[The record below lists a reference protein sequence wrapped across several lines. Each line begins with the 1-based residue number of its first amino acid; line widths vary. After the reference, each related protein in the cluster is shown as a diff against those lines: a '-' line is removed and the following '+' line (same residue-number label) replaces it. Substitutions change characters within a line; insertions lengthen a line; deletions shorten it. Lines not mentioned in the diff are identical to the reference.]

1 MKCKYFSIFVLAA
14 SLWFAALPASGS
26 ETLSLMLDWYPNVD
40 HLPIYIAEHKGYF
53 SDLGVEVE
61 IMTPSDTSDALKLAA
76 AGNVDMAI
84 SYTPQTLV
92 GAAEGLPIKV
102 VGRLVGRPLSTLLY
116 LEKSGIKSPADLK
129 GKKIGYTVPGMMDV
143 LTDAFAAINGIEDY
157 TLVNIGFTIVQALTA
172 GRVDAVMGAYRNYE
186 SVELARLGYPHGY
199 FALEKWGIPEYDEL
213 VFITGT
219 GTLSAKARS
228 VKAVGDAIQ
237 KGIEY
242 ASANPSEA
250 LEIYLKAVPEAPKDL
265 EKAAFAETLPLYAEN
280 QVLDVARWQCFADF
294 ALTHRLIEKTV
305 DVRAVLHHWN

>member
-1 MKCKYFSIFVLAA
+1 MKCKYFSVFLLAA
-14 SLWFAALPASGS
+14 SLLFAALPASGA
-26 ETLSLMLDWYPNVD
+26 EKLSLMLDWYPNVD
-40 HLPIYIAEHKGYF
+40 HLPIYIAKQNGYF
-53 SDLGVEVE
+53 TEVGVEVE

-76 AGNVDMAI
+76 AGNVDLAI
-84 SYTPQTLV
+84 TYTPQTLV

-116 LEKSGIKSPADLK
+116 LEKSGIESPVDLK
-129 GKKIGYTVPGMMDV
+129 GKRIGYTVPGMMDV

-157 TLVNIGFTIVQALTA
+157 ELVNIGFTIIQALTA

-186 SVELARLGYPHGY
+186 SVELTRLGYPHGF

-219 GTLSAKARS
+219 GTLSAKAKFLKSFR
-228 VKAVGDAIQ
+228 DAIQ

-242 ASANPSEA
+242 ASGNPSKA

-265 EKAAFAETLPLYAEN
+265 EEAAFAETLPLYARD
-280 QVLDVARWQCFADF
+280 QALDVARWQCFADF
-294 ALTHRLIEKTV
+294 ALTHRLIEKAV
-305 DVRAVLHHWN
+305 DARAVLHHWE